1 MQFVAGVYVGY
12 VQFDNGLLED
22 FHRIDDCNRR
32 ERISRG
38 VDNESVRALATGL
51 NEFDDCS
58 LEIRLMERELDA
70 QMVCELPALGLEHL
84 ERRMSVYVRLTDSQ
98 IVEIGSVYDHQSCCH
113 TLSPLDLFFRFARD
127 PAPQD
132 AGRTCGSR

>member
-38 VDNESVRALATGL
+38 VDDESVGALPTGL
-51 NEFDDCS
+51 NELDDSS
-58 LEIRLMERELDA
+58 LEVRLMERKVDA
-70 QMVCELPALGLEHL
+70 QLVCELPSLGLEHL
-84 ERRMSVYVRLTDSQ
+84 ERRLPVYMRLADSQ
-98 IVEIGSVYDHQSCCH
+98 IVEIGSVYDHQSCRH
-113 TLSPLDLFFRFARD
+113 PLSPLSPFYRFCAR
-127 PAPQD
+127 PGPVVAIF
-132 AGRTCGSR
+132 GRR